1 MFRTVSEALTASGHH
16 LTVVGH
22 FPKTPKE
29 PTRPQQSQNGDI
41 NGGGDEGRGSGS
53 YTDYSLFG
61 SMPVYENFTTD
72 EVTGN
77 GYLKEMLI
85 ILQDGL
91 DNCEAV
97 LSSGRLSQLL
107 QSRAKFDL
115 VLVEIFNTGCF
126 VSIANHFGAPVV
138 GITSTS
144 LYPWFGGMVGDVVM
158 PSYVPVN
165 LLPFTSRMMFAERLI
180 NSMILIG
187 MKTYYKFKYEQATQE
202 IVDKYL
208 GKLNGGTVSES
219 LDNVN
224 AIILNTHFVFG
235 DTRPLPPGIIEVG
248 GCSYKKPMPLPEVL
262 ERYVAEAQRGVIYFS
277 MGSIVKG
284 SSIPA
289 TQSLAMLRV
298 FGRLDGYRVL
308 WKWEDDPPPQEV
320 RPENVMFVP
329 WMPQF
334 DVLSE

>member
-1 MFRTVSEALTASGHH
+1 MKQQWNMVITATTVVLVTAVVRCAAGYDILAIFPFSGKSHFHMFRTVSEALTARGHH

-115 VLVEIFNTGCF
+115 VLVE
-126 VSIANHFGAPVV
+126 VSVC
-138 GITSTS
+138 T
-144 LYPWFGGMVGDVVM
+144 
-158 PSYVPVN
+158 
-165 LLPFTSRMMFAERLI
+165 
-180 NSMILIG
+180 
-187 MKTYYKFKYEQATQE
+187 
-202 IVDKYL
+202 
-208 GKLNGGTVSES
+208 
-219 LDNVN
+219 
-224 AIILNTHFVFG
+224 
-235 DTRPLPPGIIEVG
+235 
-248 GCSYKKPMPLPEVL
+248 
-262 ERYVAEAQRGVIYFS
+262 
-277 MGSIVKG
+277 
-284 SSIPA
+284 
-289 TQSLAMLRV
+289 
-298 FGRLDGYRVL
+298 
-308 WKWEDDPPPQEV
+308 
-320 RPENVMFVP
+320 
-329 WMPQF
+329 
-334 DVLSE
+334 